1 MPPSYAINIENMKR
15 IIIINCSLTLLLFS
29 SCIGTPQDS
38 PQSIAD
44 TYAQSLC
51 DMDIEGLVSCFEY
64 GEEALGLMQGL
75 EDEDINLG
83 ELQGFVSAAQESEL
97 LPEISYEIIEEKIN
111 GDKGTV
117 RIRFDLE
124 FDDGEEVHKDTKYEE
139 ISVYCHEGQW
149 WVGEG
154 YSKKEREMGRRFMN
168 FMNKIK

>member
-1 MPPSYAINIENMKR
+1 
-15 IIIINCSLTLLLFS
+15 
-29 SCIGTPQDS
+29 
-38 PQSIAD
+38 
-44 TYAQSLC
+44 
-51 DMDIEGLVSCFEY
+51 MDIEGLVSCFEY

-154 YSKKEREMGRRFMN
+154 YSKKEREMGRRLMN
-168 FMNKIK
+168 FLNKIR

>member
-1 MPPSYAINIENMKR
+1 
-15 IIIINCSLTLLLFS
+15 
-29 SCIGTPQDS
+29 
-38 PQSIAD
+38 
-44 TYAQSLC
+44 
-51 DMDIEGLVSCFEY
+51 MDIEGLVSCFEY

-154 YSKKEREMGRRFMN
+154 YSKKEREMGRRVMN
-168 FMNKIK
+168 FLEKLK